1 MYKLSILLITA
12 VFCYGCNSTKINTMD
27 ASSALLTSQE
37 QKDGW
42 KLLFDGKTTNGWH
55 GYGKQTVPKIWKAE
69 NGTLRLDAASRKN
82 FTTDEGGDIV
92 TDDEFD
98 NFHLKLEWK
107 ISRKGNSGIMFY
119 VHEDTAKY
127 NRPYFTGPE
136 MQVLDNDG
144 NADAKIFKHKA
155 GDLYDLIP
163 STKDATKPVG
173 EWNQVEIISNNGKL
187 DFYLNG
193 EHNVS
198 TTMWDDNWR
207 SMIAASKFKAW
218 PAFGTF
224 KKGKIDL
231 QDHGD
236 DVWFR
241 NIKIK
246 RL

>member
-27 ASSALLTSQE
+27 ASSALLTKQE
-37 QKDGW
+37 QKDDW

-82 FTTDEGGDIV
+82 FTTNEGGDIV

-144 NADAKIFKHKA
+144 HADAKIFKHKA

-198 TTMWDDNWR
+198 TTMWNDNWR
-207 SMIAASKFKAW
+207 NMIAASKFKAW

>member
-1 MYKLSILLITA
+1 MYKLSVLLITA

-27 ASSALLTSQE
+27 ASSDLLTREE

-144 NADAKIFKHKA
+144 HADAKIFKHKA

-198 TTMWDDNWR
+198 TTMW
-207 SMIAASKFKAW
+207 
-218 PAFGTF
+218 
-224 KKGKIDL
+224 
-231 QDHGD
+231 
-236 DVWFR
+236 
-241 NIKIK
+241 
-246 RL
+246 

>member
-1 MYKLSILLITA
+1 MYKLSLLLIAA
-12 VFCYGCNSTKINTMD
+12 VLCYGCSSTKMNTMD
-27 ASSALLTSQE
+27 ASSELLTRQE

-82 FTTDEGGDIV
+82 FTTNEGGDIV
-92 TDDEFD
+92 TDEEFD
-98 NFHLKLEWK
+98 NFHLKMEWK
-107 ISRKGNSGIMFY
+107 ISPKGNSGIMFY

-144 NADAKIFKHKA
+144 HADAKIFKHKA

-207 SMIAASKFKAW
+207 SMIAGSKFKAW